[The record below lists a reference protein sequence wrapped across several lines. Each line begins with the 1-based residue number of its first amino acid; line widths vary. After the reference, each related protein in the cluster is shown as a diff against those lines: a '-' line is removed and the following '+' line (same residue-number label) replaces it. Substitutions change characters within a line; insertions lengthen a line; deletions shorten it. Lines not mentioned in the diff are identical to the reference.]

1 MSKIDIFIDYTCPW
15 VAQIFPWIIDVL
27 SKDKSIIVN
36 WRSFPL
42 EQINNELDEWKC
54 WDQDENYISRGL
66 WALRGGIAARMMG
79 DNYHNQYMAKILN
92 EKHVKRTDIRPR
104 RTIIGIA
111 QKLNFPDKFTNLLDD
126 KSRLH
131 EISEDYM
138 YAESLGVFGTPT
150 FLFDDTHV
158 AFLKTFTPPKSDS
171 LPFFNNFYQ
180 MAALKNYF
188 GELKRP
194 QPPWPRY
201 ARD

>member
-1 MSKIDIFIDYTCPW
+1 MPKIDIFIDYTCPW

-104 RTIIGIA
+104 STIIGIA

>member
-79 DNYHNQYMAKILN
+79 DNYHNQYMAKILD
-92 EKHVKRTDIRPR
+92 EKHVKRTDIRAR
-104 RTIIGIA
+104 RTIIEIA

-126 KSRLH
+126 KSRLN

-138 YAESLGVFGTPT
+138 YAESLGIFGTPT

-171 LPFFNNFYQ
+171 LPFFNNFT
-180 MAALKNYF
+180 KW
-188 GELKRP
+188 RP
-194 QPPWPRY
+194 
-201 ARD
+201 